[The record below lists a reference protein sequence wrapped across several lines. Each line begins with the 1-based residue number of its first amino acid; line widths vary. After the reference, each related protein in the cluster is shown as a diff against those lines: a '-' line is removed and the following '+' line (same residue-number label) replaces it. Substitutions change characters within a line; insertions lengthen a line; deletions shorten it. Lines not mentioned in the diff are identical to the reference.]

1 MTVKQTYC
9 DYDTSRGF
17 HSNTGLGC
25 FKGKVVR
32 KVIFGTD
39 SSEENTFYLCSA
51 CDRSLRKIAIDQG
64 WKIRSEEV

>member
-17 HSNTGLGC
+17 APSEGLGC

-32 KVIFGTD
+32 KVIFD
-39 SSEENTFYLCSA
+39 SSEPFYLCSA
-51 CDRSLRKIAIDQG
+51 CDQNLRKIAMKHG